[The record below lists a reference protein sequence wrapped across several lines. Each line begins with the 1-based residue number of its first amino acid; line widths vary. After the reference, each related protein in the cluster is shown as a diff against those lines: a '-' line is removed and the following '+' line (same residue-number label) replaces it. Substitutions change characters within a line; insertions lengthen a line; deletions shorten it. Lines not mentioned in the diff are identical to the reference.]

1 MARPITLPRLRPPTP
16 VLRVLR
22 FLRDYVSP
30 LGWTIFAA
38 AVLCTLGY
46 AFLGW
51 DELLAAA
58 VLWTIM
64 FIVAIVMSL
73 GNTGFSAQLDVPT
86 RRITVGDTVDVN
98 VTVSNPGRS
107 VTAHAHGDITIGD
120 DHEGFPIPSLAPRQ
134 SKQTGVTFTAASRAV
149 LSVGPLRVRKGDPFG
164 LIRHEKTIAE
174 RISVYIHPR
183 TVHLHTLDA
192 GIQRD
197 LEGQP
202 SGDIVDDDLDF
213 YGLREYEP
221 GDDMRNVHWLS
232 TAKAGT
238 LMIRQY
244 EATRR
249 TTTVLAIGVNPQ
261 DYASREEFELAVSVY
276 ASIGVQCL
284 MQHRPLRTVAADHRD
299 DPRTTMAFLD
309 ACSAIKPDDREDANL
324 AASALDHCPDASLYC
339 FTVGSGKQ
347 DDVIKRMMLSMPQ
360 AAARL
365 VLRVEPGAERALR
378 RFDGFT
384 LATVGDLDDLPL
396 IMEAMS

>member
-1 MARPITLPRLRPPTP
+1 MTRPITMPRLRPPTP
-16 VLRVLR
+16 VLHALR

-30 LGWTIFAA
+30 LGWTILAA
-38 AVLCTLGY
+38 TVLCAAGY
-46 AFLGW
+46 AVLGW
-51 DELLAAA
+51 DELLATAT
-58 VLWTIM
+58 LWAILL
-64 FIVAIVMSL
+64 IVAVVMSL
-73 GNTGFSAQLDVPT
+73 GNTGFSATLDVPA
-86 RRITVGDTVDVN
+86 RRITVGDTVDVE
-98 VTVSNPGRS
+98 VTVSNPGRAA
-107 VTAHAHGDITIGD
+107 TAHAHGDITIGD
-120 DHEGFPIPSLAPRQ
+120 DHEGFPIPALAPRQ

-183 TVHLHTLDA
+183 TARLHTLDA

-249 TTTVLAIGVNPQ
+249 TTTVLALGVNPR
-261 DYASREEFELAVSVY
+261 DYASREEFELAVSIH

-284 MQHRPLRTVAADHRD
+284 LQHRPLRTMAGGQEDA
-299 DPRTTMAFLD
+299 PRTSMAFLD
-309 ACSAIKPDDREDANL
+309 ACSAIEPDAQEKTNL
-324 AASALDHCPDASLYC
+324 AAAALDHCPDASLYC
-339 FTVGSGKQ
+339 FTVGSGKH
-347 DDVIKRMMLSMPQ
+347 DDVVKRMMLSMPQ
-360 AAARL
+360 GSARL
-365 VLRVEPGAERALR
+365 VLRAEPGAERSLR
-378 RFDGFT
+378 RFDGFS

-396 IMEAMS
+396 IMEAMA